1 MFNKQFNDE
10 WDKDPHKARGKAN
23 PHDPNGIWP
32 GPKPNKPW
40 VKESDPDIQKFYGT
54 PQGQKGITIADLF
67 PRLDRLSIG
76 WSPLLEQLKEVT
88 QNKPSYPPYDIVA
101 LKDANYDVN
110 LLNVAVAGFTKKEIS
125 ITLQDS
131 VLTIKGEKEDK
142 QRGEVLYQGIATRD
156 FKLELAVA
164 EYWEITNARLENG
177 MLTIQFNKELPEEK
191 KPKVIDIN

>member
-1 MFNKQFNDE
+1 MSNMQHPDQWDE
-10 WDKDPHKARGKAN
+10 NPYSPRGKAVPKPYKDYITN
-23 PHDPNGIWP
+23 PHDTWP
-32 GPKPNKPW
+32 QSKPKTAPK
-40 VKESDPDIQKFYGT
+40 I
-54 PQGQKGITIADLF
+54 ITIADLF

-101 LKDANYDVN
+101 LKNDVT

-125 ITLQDS
+125 VSIEDS
-131 VLTIKGEKEDK
+131 VLIINGQKESTQLGD
-142 QRGEVLYQGIATRD
+142 VVYQGIATRD

-164 EYWEITNARLENG
+164 EYWVVTNARLENG

-191 KPKVIDIN
+191 KPKVIDIK